1 MFLFKIKHQYNYKIM
16 DINEDLRSKM
26 EKCAAQ
32 FSTAFR
38 SLSKVF
44 ALLGHK
50 NPQNPETDSADDEKM
65 EISEPEFGN
74 SAPDLSAWQKL
85 VRCRWGVYHRT
96 DFAKQYIFDLRA
108 NNAKNVWRLNGDP
121 NARTDWF
128 RVADNV
134 VLERYNQYT
143 EEMLEMRIA
152 VLHHKRLDTDLWNE
166 VHRIKQARVYRVI
179 EADAISLKDFYKL
192 LQNRHAELPALRG
205 LLVV

>member
-1 MFLFKIKHQYNYKIM
+1 M

-44 ALLGHK
+44 ALWG
-50 NPQNPETDSADDEKM
+50 QNGTKTPATDSADDEKM
-65 EISEPEFGN
+65 EISEPEIGN
-74 SAPDLSAWQKL
+74 SAPELSAWEKL

-96 DFAKQYIFDLRA
+96 DFANQYIFDLRA
-108 NNAKNVWRLNGDP
+108 NNARNVWLLKGNDP
-121 NARTDWF
+121 NVRSDWV
-128 RVADNV
+128 RVADHV
-134 VLERYNQYT
+134 VRERYNLYT
-143 EEMLEMRIA
+143 EDMLEMKVP
-152 VLHHKRLDTDLWNE
+152 VLHHKRQDTDVWNE
-166 VHRIKQARVYRVI
+166 IHRIKQKRVYRVI
-179 EADAISLKDFYKL
+179 EAEAISLKEFYKL

>member
-1 MFLFKIKHQYNYKIM
+1 M
-16 DINEDLRSKM
+16 DLEEDLRSKM

-44 ALLGHK
+44 ALWGRK
-50 NPQNPETDSADDEKM
+50 NPQNPETDSADDEK
-65 EISEPEFGN
+65 IPD
-74 SAPDLSAWQKL
+74 SAPELSAWDKL
-85 VRCRWGVYHRT
+85 IRCRWGVYHTT
-96 DFAKQYIFDLRA
+96 DFAMLYIYDLRA
-108 NNAKNVWRLNGDP
+108 NNAKNVWILKGNDP
-121 NARTDWF
+121 NARSDWV

-143 EEMLEMRIA
+143 EEMLEMRLA
-152 VLHHKRLDTDLWNE
+152 VLHHKRLDTDEWNE
-166 VHRIKQARVYRVI
+166 IHRIKQKRVYRVI
-179 EADAISLKDFYKL
+179 EAEAISLKDFYKL